1 MAAPT
6 GGPYTL
12 YPNGFVAR
20 ESDGSITINNPSGDP
35 PTFGVLGLGDMV
47 VQVVPDPSKVPAFS
61 APGLSLAGQNLWRY
75 RYIFEGVAVND

>member
-20 ESDGSITINNPSGDP
+20 ASDGSITINNPSGDP
-35 PTFGVLGLGDMV
+35 PTFGVLGLVDMD
-47 VQVVPDPSKVPAFS
+47 VQVVPDPSKVPALS
-61 APGLSLAGQNLWRY
+61 APGLLGWAKCGDTPTSFKAWQ
-75 RYIFEGVAVND
+75 